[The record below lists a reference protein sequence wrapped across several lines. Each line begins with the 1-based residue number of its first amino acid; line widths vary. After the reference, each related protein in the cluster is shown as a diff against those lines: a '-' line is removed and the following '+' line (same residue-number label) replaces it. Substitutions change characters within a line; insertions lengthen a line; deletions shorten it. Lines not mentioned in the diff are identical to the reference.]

1 MKRTLIFLLTIPL
14 LLVPLI
20 MQLGYADELVQQ
32 DITEPKTSLTLPTL
46 VDKSE
51 AQQHK
56 QLSLSLRN
64 QRLLE
69 QQAESR
75 AKQLLFQLQAAEA
88 WAAIQRLGGELTNTG
103 ATSAAV
109 VTVDNDAGR
118 VPERVLQYRVHALVK
133 RENVWVA
140 RVNNGYQMITVRD
153 GDAITPGII
162 AKVNRGVVE
171 FIADSWR
178 YKLSME

>member
-1 MKRTLIFLLTIPL
+1 MKRTLILLLTISL

-20 MQLGYADELVQQ
+20 IQLSFADELPQRE
-32 DITEPKTSLTLPTL
+32 IIESKAPATLPTL
-46 VDKSE
+46 LDKSE

-88 WAAIQRLGGELTNTG
+88 WAAIQRLGGEFTNTG

-109 VTVDNDAGR
+109 VSADNDAGR

-133 RENVWVA
+133 RENEWVA

>member
-1 MKRTLIFLLTIPL
+1 MKRTLILLLTIPL

-20 MQLGYADELVQQ
+20 IQLSYADELPQRE
-32 DITEPKTSLTLPTL
+32 ITEPKAPATLPML
-46 VDKSE
+46 VDKNE

-103 ATSAAV
+103 VASAAV
-109 VTVDNDAGR
+109 VTANNDAGQ
-118 VPERVLQYRVHALVK
+118 VPERVFQYRVHALVK

-140 RVNNGYQMITVRD
+140 RVNNGYQMITLRD
-153 GDAITPGII
+153 GDTITPGII
-162 AKVNRGVVE
+162 AKVNRGAVE
-171 FIADSWR
+171 LIADNWR

>member
-20 MQLGYADELVQQ
+20 MQLGYAAELKPSEINEQKASPPL
-32 DITEPKTSLTLPTL
+32 PKLLDT
-46 VDKSE
+46 SE

-88 WAAIQRLGGELTNTG
+88 WAAIQRLGGELSNT
-103 ATSAAV
+103 AAPSAAA
-109 VTVDNDAGR
+109 VTADTDSGR
-118 VPERVLQYRVHALVK
+118 IPERVLQYRVHALVK
-133 RENVWVA
+133 RENAWVA
-140 RVNNGYQMITVRD
+140 RVNNGHQMITLRD
-153 GDAITPGII
+153 GDAITPGIT